1 MPHGS
6 TKQNFPVKCIFLRV
20 AVQDLWPGT
29 CGQAGIPAIDT
40 DVPHVGLAARP
51 ASLHGTNC
59 TAFEALRHGVT
70 RLGMEYAASPLGV
83 RNALFVPHPLADSSR
98 QVQEYASTQHGTF
111 CMHMSLAFCAVLR
124 WR

>member
-1 MPHGS
+1 MGKLAFQPLTPMFHMLD
-6 TKQNFPVKCIFLRV
+6 LR
-20 AVQDLWPGT
+20 Q
-29 CGQAGIPAIDT
+29 GQPAYMEQI
-40 DVPHVGLAARP
+40 AR
-51 ASLHGTNC
+51 
-59 TAFEALRHGVT
+59 AFEALRHGVT